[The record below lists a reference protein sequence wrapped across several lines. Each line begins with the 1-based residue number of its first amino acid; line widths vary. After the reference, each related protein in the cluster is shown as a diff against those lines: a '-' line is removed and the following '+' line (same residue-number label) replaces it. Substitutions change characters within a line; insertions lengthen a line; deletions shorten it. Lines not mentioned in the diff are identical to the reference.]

1 MFSPDRSRV
10 ISGSQDNIVRIWNT
24 TTRTGEVE
32 AEVRLGEEL
41 LFLEGHMSWVTSV
54 ASLRM
59 EGVVS
64 AILTLLSTCI
74 GIPGKF
80 FGDLAL
86 SGSGFR
92 QLELTHL
99 TSDWRLF
106 PSGYPAT

>member
-1 MFSPDRSRV
+1 
-10 ISGSQDNIVRIWNT
+10 
-24 TTRTGEVE
+24 
-32 AEVRLGEEL
+32 
-41 LFLEGHMSWVTSV
+41 MSWVTSV
-54 ASLRM
+54 TSLRM

-74 GIPGKF
+74 GIRVNFLVTPNG
-80 FGDLAL
+80 LAL
-86 SGSGFR
+86 SGLR